1 MELRVSFA
9 YLAFF
14 VMLLLSVGV
23 QVGIGV
29 YVWRDAKSRN
39 MNALLWTLLA
49 VLAPSMIGFI
59 LYLLI
64 RGSYS
69 NLKCPNCGTSINER
83 FAVCPGCGTPLR
95 AACPSCGCPAEP
107 GWKICP
113 RCAAPLPEQYAD
125 VCPPTAK
132 KDKTLWIVLTAAIAV
147 PVVLLVGMLVLM
159 TLSMFF

>member
-95 AACPSCGCPAEP
+95 AALPELRLSGRTGLENLSEMCCPAAGAVCGC
-107 GWKICP
+107 
-113 RCAAPLPEQYAD
+113 
-125 VCPPTAK
+125 
-132 KDKTLWIVLTAAIAV
+132 
-147 PVVLLVGMLVLM
+147 
-159 TLSMFF
+159 LSANG